1 MYTHHIMK
9 ELLFWYLKFHFS
21 GILSFSL
28 KWTLHLCSLHCFQ
41 KEDIDF
47 SNFLQMSEGCKS
59 SQCPVLKLPS
69 FPPPTS
75 SHTSFIFL
83 PQPVILLHLSA
94 SVCYPLVSKPS
105 ESGLSKTS
113 TMYLVSD
120 VLVQSL
126 VTSILQCLLSTTYVF
141 FLAGGQLQVSNRPVL
156 QVSMRRN
163 PNRHRENTPTPQTN
177 DVIVPWHSPVPA
189 PIKLRS

>member
-1 MYTHHIMK
+1 MK

-141 FLAGGQLQVSNRPVL
+141 FWQGDSCRSPTDLFYRFLWDETQTDTGRTRQLHRPMTWL
-156 QVSMRRN
+156 YHDTH
-163 PNRHRENTPTPQTN
+163 PYLH
-177 DVIVPWHSPVPA
+177 
-189 PIKLRS
+189 L